1 MAGFWEKQVKKY
13 QRGKGIKHK
22 TDNAKRTPTQRS
34 GGMSERQIQLKLELL
49 IDPSLS
55 SNKNIFETCK
65 ILKTYSLSDQER
77 FLNAIEKLSSI
88 NQELAY
94 NFCDYGVKAIK
105 NG

>member
-22 TDNAKRTPTQRS
+22 TDNAKRTPQRS

-65 ILKTYSLSDQER
+65 ILKHIVCQIKKD
-77 FLNAIEKLSSI
+77 FLMQLKS
-88 NQELAY
+88 
-94 NFCDYGVKAIK
+94 
-105 NG
+105 